1 MKTRKHDTH
10 WMVGVAMMAAI
21 VVLLANTP
29 LGMIQLPIIKATT
42 THIPVILG
50 AILMGPLAGTI
61 LGCVFGICSMI
72 NNTIAPALL
81 KELSESEGAV
91 ERKLVYTGEVKA
103 RPERITESEFLWQHN
118 QDPMA
123 VDKLAE
129 GIRKFAID
137 QEKLEKMI
145 GELL

>member
-1 MKTRKHDTH
+1 
-10 WMVGVAMMAAI
+10 MVSVSEIYEYYKQHGYET
-21 VVLLANTP
+21 VVMGASFRNV
-29 LGMIQLPIIKATT
+29 GE
-42 THIPVILG
+42 ILE
-50 AILMGPLAGTI
+50 LAGCDR
-61 LGCVFGICSMI
+61 L
-72 NNTIAPALL
+72 TIAPALL

-137 QEKLEKMI
+137 QKTGKNDRRTAVI
-145 GELL
+145 AQVADARRPHYTVCPPPAVYHFV